1 MNKKKIINDPVYG
14 FLTIPHPLLFDL
26 LQHPYFQ
33 RLRRIKQVGM
43 TYQVYPGAMHSRYNH
58 ALGAMHLMQQ
68 AIQQL
73 RGKGQEIT
81 EDEALGVLVAILL
94 HDIGHGPFSHALE
107 YLFIADVRHEE
118 ISLRM
123 MEHINKEWNGQLST
137 AIAIF
142 TNQYPKRFLHQLV
155 SSQLDMDRLDYLT
168 RDSFFTGV
176 SEGVVS
182 WDRIIHMLDV
192 RNDNLVV
199 EEKGIY
205 SIEKFIVAR
214 RLMYWQVYLHK
225 TVLAAEF
232 RMMQIMKRARELALR
247 GEKLF
252 GTPELCYFLEEAPGR
267 AAFENDPRLID
278 KFAQLDDHDLFSAI
292 KVWAKHS
299 DFILSELCH
308 GLMYRQLNR
317 VSLQNEPF
325 NPNVVADLRQQIQQ
339 AYGISASEV
348 AYFLQNDTVTND
360 AYLPEKDKIL
370 ILRKDGVLSEVTE
383 MSDNFNLKALTQTVV
398 KHYLSVP
405 KAFSPKTDVARK

>member
-1 MNKKKIINDPVYG
+1 VNKKKIINDPVYG

-26 LQHPYFQ
+26 LQHRYFQ

-73 RGKGQEIT
+73 RAKGQKIT
-81 EDEALGVLVAILL
+81 EEEALGALVAILL

-107 YLFIADVRHEE
+107 YLFIAEVRHEQ

-123 MEHINKEWNGQLST
+123 MEHINKEYGGQLDV

-142 TNQYPKRFLHQLV
+142 TNRYPKRFLHQLV

-232 RMMQIMKRARELALR
+232 RMMQIMQRARALAR
-247 GEKLF
+247 AGEKLF
-252 GTPELCYFLEEAPGR
+252 GTPELCYFLEAAPGR
-267 AAFENDPRLID
+267 EAFENDPSLID
-278 KFAQLDDHDLFSAI
+278 RFAELDDHDLFSAI
-292 KVWAKHS
+292 KVWARHP
-299 DFILSELCH
+299 DFVLSHLCH
-308 GLMYRQLNR
+308 GLIYRELNR
-317 VSLQNEPF
+317 VILQNEPF
-325 NPNVVADLRQQIQQ
+325 DEVLLQQMKAAVQKH
-339 AYGISASEV
+339 YGVGEAEV
-348 AYFLQNDTVTND
+348 AYFVQHGTLTND
-360 AYLPEKDKIL
+360 AYLPEKDKIM
-370 ILRKDGVLSEVTE
+370 ILRKDGSLREVIE
-383 MSDNFNLKALTQTVV
+383 LSDNFNLNALTQTVV

-405 KAFSPKTDVARK
+405 KAIAPKTSL

>member
-1 MNKKKIINDPVYG
+1 VNKKKIINDPVYG

-73 RGKGQEIT
+73 RSKGQEIT

-123 MEHINKEWNGQLST
+123 MERINEEWDGQLKT

-247 GEKLF
+247 GDKLF
-252 GTPELCYFLEEAPGR
+252 GTPELCYFLEKAPGR
-267 AAFENDPRLID
+267 DAFENDPGLID

-292 KVWAKHS
+292 KVWAKHP

-308 GLMYRQLNR
+308 GLIYRQLNR

-325 NPNVVADLRQQIQQ
+325 NPAILEGLRLQIQQ
-339 AYGISASEV
+339 SYGISSADV
-348 AYFLQNDTVTND
+348 DYFLQNGTVTND

-370 ILRKDGVLSEVTE
+370 ILRKDGKLSEVIE
-383 MSDNFNLKALTQTVV
+383 LSDNFNLKALTQTVV
-398 KHYLSVP
+398 KHYLSYP
-405 KAFSPKTDVARK
+405 KAFNLDTDVRSK